1 MKILN
6 AFDQKFSIKGV
17 GSRATLVFNFIDLIG
32 YQSPKKSC

>member
-17 GSRATLVFNFIDLIG
+17 GSRATLVFNFIDLID
-32 YQSPKKSC
+32 YQPRIKSC